1 LDNIQIKEIKFQ
13 SESYYKLLAFRF
25 ENLRKPLNLEWTKKE
40 LIDEKEQIH
49 FALIKRNEV
58 IGSFC
63 LKKIS
68 NLTIKLRQ
76 MAIKKDY
83 QKKGY
88 GSKLL
93 KFAENYANKNNYYKI
108 VIIARISALD
118 FYRKNFFEVSGKKF
132 IDVTVYSIKMFKNI

>member
-1 LDNIQIKEIKFQ
+1 
-13 SESYYKLLAFRF
+13 
-25 ENLRKPLNLEWTKKE
+25 
-40 LIDEKEQIH
+40 
-49 FALIKRNEV
+49 
-58 IGSFC
+58 
-63 LKKIS
+63 
-68 NLTIKLRQ
+68 

-93 KFAENYANKNNYYKI
+93 KFAENYANKNNYCKI

-132 IDVTVYSIKMFKNI
+132 IDVTVYSIKIFKNI